1 MSAPRC
7 SDGSAAAGEQL
18 AGSAPGALGWVAL
31 EQNGPWGVRAF
42 TQSHLPVDVGR
53 GIEER
58 AAAHRLRP
66 ALVRRPGRH
75 ADDPRSASPRTVLV
89 AHSVVGRTWLLE
101 GAVEDP
107 AGLLDLDWAALAA
120 GDVEAVRRSL
130 PGSVRSERSHLLV
143 CTNGTRD
150 LCCAAKGRPLALGVA
165 DVLPDQV
172 WEVTHTG
179 GHRFAPTAALVPA
192 GTLHGRL
199 DVPAATAVLRAS
211 ERGET
216 VLAGHRGRTALEPAA
231 QVADLYVRAL
241 VDERD
246 LDALRVAVVT
256 SADEHTWEC
265 DVSHRDGRRW
275 RVEVASVPT
284 DAERSESCGKSTTAL
299 RRWRPRLIR

>member
-18 AGSAPGALGWVAL
+18 AGSAPAALGWVAL
-31 EQNGPWGVRAF
+31 EQNGPWGARAF

-75 ADDPRSASPRTVLV
+75 ADDPRSAAPRTVLV
-89 AHSVVGRTWLLE
+89 AHSVVERTWLLE

-107 AGLLDLDWAALAA
+107 AALLDLDWAALAA
-120 GDVEAVRRSL
+120 GDADAVRRSL

-165 DVLPDQV
+165 DALPDQV

-199 DVPAATAVLRAS
+199 DVPAATAVLLAS

-216 VLAGHRGRTALEPAA
+216 VLAGHRGRTSLEPAA
-231 QVADLYVRAL
+231 QVADLHVRAL
-241 VDERD
+241 ADERG

-256 SADEHTWEC
+256 SAGEHTWEC
-265 DVSHRDGRRW
+265 DVRHRDGRRW
-275 RVEVASVPT
+275 RVEVSSVPT
-284 DAERSESCGKSTTAL
+284 DAERSESCGKSMAAL
-299 RRWRPRLIR
+299 RRWRARLIG